1 MKKNLDQW
9 LSYLESIHP
18 SEIELGLHRV
28 KQVAQTL
35 GLIKPTKKVLM
46 VAGTNGKGS
55 TVTLASECLM
65 QSGLTV
71 GQYMSPHLH
80 VYNERVKINGQLA
93 SDEDLIESFEAIDQA
108 RADITLTY
116 FEVGTLSALYL
127 FKKYSFDVSVLEV
140 GLGGRLDAVN
150 IVEPDVSVVT
160 SIGLDHEDWLGSDLS
175 VIAYEKAG
183 IYRAGKPAVCG
194 QIDPPLSLKQH
205 AEKLKAPLYLKSDH
219 FNFEVSESTWTFT
232 GRQADA
238 SMLEWSDLPL
248 PSLPIENAATALQAL
263 ILLTPDIEKSHIEK
277 GLVSAQLSGRLQ
289 NIPHSFNGFMDVG
302 HNQQAAELLATR
314 LQHKPKGKR
323 HILLAMLED
332 KKPEGV
338 VNALSESVDQWHLA
352 GLSGYRGQTAEQ
364 LNEKLDLQNAK
375 LWVDVKAAL
384 VALRQTLTMDDE
396 LVILGS
402 FFTVAQTMDW
412 LETNKKVANT

>member
-1 MKKNLDQW
+1 MKKNLHQW

-18 SEIELGLHRV
+18 SEIEMGLNRV
-28 KQVAQTL
+28 KQVAHTL

-55 TVTLASECLM
+55 TVTLASECLL

-80 VYNERVKINGQLA
+80 VYNERVRVNGQLA
-93 SDEDLIESFEAIDQA
+93 TDEDLIESFEAIDQA
-108 RADITLTY
+108 RGDITLTY
-116 FEVGTLSALYL
+116 FEVGTLSALYI
-127 FKKYSFDVSVLEV
+127 FKKYNLDVSVLEV

-150 IVEPDVSVVT
+150 IVDPDVSVVT

-183 IYRAGKPAVCG
+183 IYRSGKPAVCG
-194 QIDPPLSLKQH
+194 QINPPETLKQH
-205 AEKLKAPLYLKSDH
+205 AENLGAPLYLKSEQ
-219 FNFEVSESTWTFT
+219 FNFEVTNKTWVFT
-232 GRQADA
+232 GQ
-238 SMLEWSDLPL
+238 MLGGAELTWSDLPL

-263 ILLTPDIEKSHIEK
+263 ILLEPSITKANIEK
-277 GLVSAQLSGRLQ
+277 GLISAQLSGRLQ
-289 NIPHSFNGFMDVG
+289 KIPAIFNGFMDVG
-302 HNQQAAELLATR
+302 HNQQAAELLVTR
-314 LQHKPKGKR
+314 LQHKPRGKR
-323 HILLAMLED
+323 HVLLAMLED

-338 VNALSESVDQWHLA
+338 VGALSGVVDHWHLA

-364 LNEKLDLQNAK
+364 LDAKLDLSGAQ
-375 LWVDVKAAL
+375 LWRDVNAAL
-384 VALRQTLTMDDE
+384 VGLQQTLTMDDE

-402 FFTVAQTMDW
+402 FFTVAQAMTW
-412 LETNKKVANT
+412 LETNNDVAN